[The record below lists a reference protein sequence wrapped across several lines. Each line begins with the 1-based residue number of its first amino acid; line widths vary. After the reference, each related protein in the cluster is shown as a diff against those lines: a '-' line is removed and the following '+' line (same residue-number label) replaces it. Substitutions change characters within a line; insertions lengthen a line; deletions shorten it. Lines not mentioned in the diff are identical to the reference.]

1 MKAFFLLLEQW
12 GCKWAPKCFRLRLN
26 WTIFIWEWQQMTLI
40 FILFHLHLD
49 KGLLQKQKTKKL
61 QWTKNNCVHAHLG
74 QVMNSKIQ
82 KGQTLTAISEV
93 LRAKV
98 KYLSMI
104 PAHSSTKRV
113 ARPPK
118 PPLWPDRGSALTLT
132 PLEGPAC
139 PTQRWS
145 KGTCYLFS
153 LLHA

>member
-1 MKAFFLLLEQW
+1 M
-12 GCKWAPKCFRLRLN
+12 
-26 WTIFIWEWQQMTLI
+26 
-40 FILFHLHLD
+40 
-49 KGLLQKQKTKKL
+49 
-61 QWTKNNCVHAHLG
+61 HAHLG

-82 KGQTLTAISEV
+82 KDQTLTAISEV

-104 PAHSSTKRV
+104 PAHSSTKGV

-153 LLHA
+153 LLHAES